1 MKIKKLN
8 LNLFFTIAVLLSIA
22 SCKKINVYEKTAFFS
37 NHEWNDTDKKQF
49 VFTVDDNT
57 SLYNIFVVI
66 RHEDAY
72 RYKNIW
78 LDVNMKASDTSI
90 APIAIKREFL
100 LADNTHWLGSA
111 MDDIIEHR
119 IKFNAVPLPLKKGN
133 YTFYLAHVMREQPL
147 QYILNAGIRV
157 EKVKP

>member
-1 MKIKKLN
+1 M
-8 LNLFFTIAVLLSIA
+8 
-22 SCKKINVYEKTAFFS
+22 YEKTAFFP
-37 NHEWNDTDKKQF
+37 NHEWKENDTKQF
-49 VFTVDDNT
+49 IFTVDDDK
-57 SLYNIFVVI
+57 SLYNVFVVI

-78 LDVNMKASDTSI
+78 LDVNMKATDTSI
-90 APIAIKREFL
+90 APIAIKREFP

-119 IKFNAVPLPLKKGN
+119 IKFNPVPLPLKKGS
-133 YTFYLAHVMREQPL
+133 YTFYVAHVMREEPL

-157 EKVKP
+157 EKVQP